1 MGLRGMSDMV
11 LLHQVN
17 SEENLTLVV
26 YSSALAMELLQSSA
40 KAFDVMFLRS
50 SSFHNGGL
58 YSVFILTQA
67 PPSRPHTLRPEKMA
81 TISQMTLSNAFSW
94 MKMLECRLKI
104 SLKFVHKGPVT
115 NIPALIPIMAWCRAG
130 A

>member
-40 KAFDVMFLRS
+40 KAFDVM
-50 SSFHNGGL
+50 
-58 YSVFILTQA
+58 
-67 PPSRPHTLRPEKMA
+67 
-81 TISQMTLSNAFSW
+81 
-94 MKMLECRLKI
+94 
-104 SLKFVHKGPVT
+104 
-115 NIPALIPIMAWCRAG
+115 WCS
-130 A
+130 

>member
-1 MGLRGMSDMV
+1 MSDMV

-50 SSFHNGGL
+50 SSLHNGGL
-58 YSVFILTQA
+58 YSVFLLTQA
-67 PPSRPHTLRPEKMA
+67 PPPTLPPTHIE
-81 TISQMTLSNAFSW
+81 
-94 MKMLECRLKI
+94 
-104 SLKFVHKGPVT
+104 
-115 NIPALIPIMAWCRAG
+115 AG
-130 A
+130 KNGHHFTDDTFKRIFLNENVRMSIKNFTEVCS